1 MVAIFTGNGLGV
13 FNSSVTQLGQ
23 SGGGRLGQSRETW
36 GVNAATG
43 NLVLQALDESILN
56 RGMSATALRTYNS
69 RGQVSGAG
77 QDGWVTG
84 YERWI
89 ELDGELNAA
98 GSAVRY
104 HNGDGEQIVYR
115 FDATRGLYV
124 STAGDGAHDV
134 IMWDESGWIRGRD
147 GHWGNQEYFES
158 DEYRQSGEFDPHP
171 RALLRSFSQF
181 SVSYNVNYDASG
193 RVSEVVSSVG
203 YPNGDAI
210 LYTYVGNT
218 SQLASIATRESGVV
232 RTQVSYGYDGVG
244 RLSWVQTDLTPDNA
258 ADNAWSANAADND
271 GRLFRT
277 QYVYVSGDASDLRIA
292 SVTTSDGA
300 SVSYTYETDGAGGW
314 RVKTVTEGAAVD
326 GSARTVT
333 FVYRSGE
340 TDVVDAAGRTWT
352 YRYDADRQLIAML
365 APAVNGQRQMT
376 SYEYDAAGNVTRLTT
391 RSFDT
396 TTGATGAGIEEQRF
410 RYDSRGNRI
419 QQRDLLGNVVAWT
432 YNQANQVASE
442 TRYTVADVDGLD
454 ADEAGNWSAPSGAL
468 TTRFVYE
475 NDWSDRLRFVINA
488 EGEVTERGYT
498 SGPPYY
504 DNLLSY
510 ERRYLGARYSGEFNT
525 TALTTWAY
533 YAGDKKYANSTL
545 TTYAYDAKG
554 RLQKSVEYAAVVDA
568 SVAYDPA
575 TGIGPGSGILDAA
588 ATITWYS
595 HDAQGLLRQS
605 VVSRGE
611 GRASNGALAGSE
623 VTDYVYDGMGRLLGV
638 VRRDAATTDGNDA
651 QTLQTTYSYIDSS
664 NRIQV
669 TQDTGLIRVEARN
682 RAGELLSVSETGM
695 VSGAS
700 TTRSVRNYY
709 DNTGRLRASEDAA
722 GGRSYFFYDEAGRL
736 VATVD
741 ATGAVA
747 RSEYDAGGHIVRTT
761 RHAVALNTQ
770 GWVVA
775 DVVSMRELVF
785 APTLPATLA
794 ADQAWVAQ
802 TAADRVAEMR
812 YDTAGRLIQASDNA
826 GSETSY
832 VYDGA
837 GRLVSTTAWGD
848 WIYTGG
854 GWGDAPSMKMARPP
868 TMVREARTTRMFYDG
883 ADRLVATLDAE
894 GYLSES
900 VYDAGGRPVK
910 VIRYA
915 TATNSAYRASGTL
928 AQLRPVAATA
938 DQVTR
943 MFHDARGR
951 QIGLLDAEG
960 YLSESTYDEQN
971 NQRASRAYARQLTGL
986 TGLES
991 LATLRAAA
999 LSGAPVEAYRE
1010 TRNSYNGLGQLVT
1023 SLDHEGVVTRYHYDE
1038 SGRLVKTEMAPGT
1051 SEVRAN
1057 GQRFDVFGNLIGE
1070 LDGDG
1075 AALLQANMGEAQL
1088 DALYAQYGVRH
1099 RYDALGR
1106 RIETEDRLGHKTW
1119 TIHDTAGNRKFV
1131 VRGVEDAAGVDNAR
1145 GEVTE
1150 VRYNAF
1156 GEAIDTL
1163 VYEGRIV
1170 LAQPGDRAS
1179 AVAALAQLVALEGQ
1193 SNHTRFDYDAAG
1205 RLVWQSDVGG
1215 LDTYF
1220 GYNRFGDLTYS
1231 SRQTTDGAWLS
1242 QQSHYYDRRGLRVGT
1257 DEYADGAQ
1265 DRQTRVTYDAFG
1277 RVVSATDARGAISEY
1292 AYDRRGRQISV
1303 TLRDVGG
1310 QDPTT
1315 QVAYDAFD
1323 RIVSRTD
1330 AMGRTTQYA
1339 YSDSARSTTVTSPEG
1354 VAITMIHDAF
1364 GQQVETRQTL
1374 PDGSIAIQRWTYD
1387 NRGLLVRTTDA
1398 LGHDTVQ
1405 TYDARG
1411 QLLRTTDAT
1420 GRSVA
1425 FAYDAAGRVLR
1436 RIEDPDG
1443 LQLTTRYAY
1452 DGAGRQL
1459 EVIDAA
1465 GRVTRM
1471 QYDRA
1476 GHLVELA
1483 RDPDGL
1489 NLRTQYAWDAAGRQL
1504 SVTEG
1509 AGTTAARTTA
1519 YAYDGHGRRIA
1530 EIVDPDGLALR
1541 TDYAY
1546 DANDN
1551 LIARRGYGGEARFV
1565 YDMANRLRYSVN
1577 ASGGV
1582 VETRHDAN
1590 GRVVAERA
1598 YARALDLSSF
1608 AYDLPDEAT
1617 FEALIS
1623 AQSLRDDARDNVGYS
1638 VYDNDGRLRLKI
1650 NGAGEVVEVAYD
1662 AAGRM
1667 SAEKGYVQRLALTP
1681 TIRDALAAGTL
1692 SASAV
1697 LAQLPT
1703 SVQADAI
1710 TRYFHDAVGRL
1721 IFTVNSVGG
1730 MTRMWYDA
1738 AGRIEKVRSYVKPA
1752 NVATLATATIASLDA
1767 QIDSTFGFEGENRI
1781 YDSVGRLRYR
1791 ISADGTLRETRYDAA
1806 GNVVVSLRYAQRA
1819 LELPDPDGPMAAE
1832 DIPLVAD
1839 LAAFTAA
1846 NERYAAAEYSIHDA
1860 AGRLRLQMARIGDS
1874 GGLHREVITAAVV
1887 EREYDAAGRLVAVF
1901 AHTQSVSTGLNDAL
1915 RDRLKQGLATVSDF
1929 ATTLAGRRTSAQV
1942 QRMVHDGAGREVYRV
1957 DGANGVLAM
1966 TYTAQGEVASTRR
1979 HAVMLPVGTAMTAS
1993 AVGAALAAS
2002 TRDVVEFNVHDIAGR
2017 IRYRVAGDGSV
2028 EEMRYDGMGRLTATL
2043 RFAASIGSTLMA
2055 QVEAGTATEADFAS
2069 FVAANETNARVSMLH
2084 YDAAGRVRFQTARSG
2099 ANRVVVTGVEYDGLG
2114 REIASTAYGVEIA
2127 ELPGADAATVEAALD
2142 AALGTD
2148 PVLRAARQ
2156 RTTRSYHD
2164 SEGQVRFVLDASG
2177 ALGEKRYD
2185 SLGRE
2190 IETIAYGARP
2200 PAGALADTA
2209 SLAAWAATQPATAMR
2224 RSLNTYD
2231 RAGQVIA
2238 RTDALGFVEHYE
2250 YDTAGNITRHT
2261 DRTGAMWRYEYDLA
2275 GRRVAEISPMVSV
2288 TTANAS
2294 VLGNASTTTTT
2305 RSITTRYVY
2314 DGLRNIVARIEDAD
2328 GPTSR
2333 TTRYEYDNRGHQ
2345 VRILLPDP
2353 VTGDAPST
2361 GVRDTIEIRYDTL
2374 GLAVSEK
2381 DASGNLQYK
2390 VYDRLGRVLYD
2401 IDAELQVTSHQY
2413 NAFGEEVRTVR
2424 HATVLNA
2431 AAMQVAGWT
2440 PDNAPGEAQVLAGL
2454 VLSAQDRG
2462 VESRYTLL
2470 GQKEWVLQDA
2480 VTYVRRDGTVATGR
2494 PALRTTWD
2502 AYGELAKTS
2511 LLIEGV
2517 PGQSDAVWADTYHYR
2532 DALGRETV
2540 TVDAEGYV
2548 NEQQYNAYG
2557 DIWRKTEYARALSSA
2572 TLAAL
2577 TIGGQP
2583 PALPTAGDAVSGYDR
2598 SIEYTFDTLGRIAT
2612 ETVRRVVQTSSTA
2625 AVQAVDATTQFGYD
2639 AEGRV
2644 TSTQDAL
2651 GVTRTTYDA
2660 LGRARTVQ
2668 QPVRAVVVGDADT
2681 RLQQAANTLATA
2693 SLYTQRS
2700 PYTTLQYDAFGNVSQ
2715 VRQYVNGRDG
2725 NNTPVPDA
2733 ANDRIMETRYD
2744 RRGRA
2749 IEERDVSSGNIVNRS
2764 YDASDR
2770 MVTATTVLRGGV
2782 DPLDTSKQIESDIVT
2797 RLTYDKTGRQLTS
2810 KTTRERYN
2818 LTSGVRGALV
2828 ASYVDGSEALRYN
2841 AFGEIVAK
2849 DDRIDTAFAAG
2860 TPFAQFE
2867 YDNAGRMLR
2876 SNAQG
2881 GAWRDY
2887 GYDLAGRGVR
2897 MVVKSFTS
2905 NAAGVQQ
2912 VVDGVSDS
2920 LLDKLGRVVQQTL
2933 PSNSNDLNQRPVI
2946 VREYDRWGNVTR
2958 MVDARGQETLY
2969 RYNDQ
2974 NKLTLEIRPD
2984 VKVVNRDGTEV
2995 RQRPTTAYFYDAHGR
3010 LLETRDAN
3018 GNSDRY
3024 VYDNVGRIVESIDA
3038 LGNTTRTAYDIFDND
3053 RYTQNALGYITGK
3066 QYDRAGRVR
3075 AHGDFTFVSG
3085 SQTQRAWTTLESFDL
3100 QRNGERWAT
3109 TNGVGSVSRYDYD
3122 TQNHVL
3128 ASRSAAGVVK
3138 TYDYDLQ
3145 GRKTRETNG
3154 NQDKWRYLLERQD
3167 VNGTIGGE
3175 SVLVYR
3181 PHYDDWA
3188 YSNTYSGQKIRKDRE
3203 GEYVF
3208 DNEQTW
3214 DYDYFGR
3221 LIDHNDLG
3229 GADYDYIYHA
3239 VTGQLIRTTRAAST
3253 LMNVSLSLGT
3263 GIDTSVPT
3271 VDKVDGQAQT
3281 ATQWPATVGTGD
3293 RVQIYYAS
3301 GLVKEIREGE
3311 NWTRY
3316 EYDANGNRTL
3326 EETYTRDGGGTIVH
3340 LRTITT
3346 YDSNNRVSLVKQY
3359 DIQRDYAG
3367 VDRAYELVT
3376 VRYSYDAVGNRRRVT
3391 TGRSNSTPPYPMTG
3405 YVSNNL
3411 TSSDY
3416 IRNYILSLAPETTFQ
3431 VSATLTDGSP
3441 LPSWLTW
3448 NATTMTL
3455 QGTPSVAQS
3464 FTVRITAVSSED
3476 QSVTV
3481 FDVPITILPSQP
3493 PRLNYMD
3500 GASWDVTI
3508 DPTQADWTFSTAS
3521 AFMDPEGLP
3530 LHYSAQMRVGT
3541 SLLPLPAGM
3550 QINPTTGVIS
3560 GVPAD
3565 GAYQIVVTAY
3575 DADNQ
3580 SVSKVLSLLVQSD
3593 PWTMIAYRGE
3603 LMEIGFWGVF
3613 GTHSGAD
3620 PVGYSVVS
3628 VNNGAVPAWLQMS
3641 GAPGDDWWLTGT
3653 PTTLGTYNIVIRA
3666 TYPDGTMAHKTLVLT
3681 VKKEPMVGGDPLSPS
3696 LERIGDD
3703 PALAPSEPAAL
3714 DVVSGSA
3721 IAADDGLETQVSG
3734 DTGKLML
3741 LEPVYDDGG
3750 SGGGGGGGGTG
3761 GVTLPTSPGAGY
3773 MYLPSNSWRSLW
3785 FDYDAENHVTVV
3797 NGRLVSGVIQIGVN
3811 GTNEKDLSYALQY
3824 DAAGRERLRI
3834 EKNGTGQKY
3843 QRLQYNERGQL
3854 QLTYGF
3860 ASSEAAST
3868 IATERRT
3875 YDNAGRLLTRQEL
3888 FNTPTNPVLHGQAA
3902 IQENYAYD
3910 GDGRVT
3916 AIATLEG
3923 YSETR
3928 VNGIDPRTGL
3938 YAAVYLAYTQRTNS
3952 LTTYAYDLTRDGVLT
3967 TNVYANYKDTNYTLT
3982 YSYSYMAAESYLET
3996 AVAGVGV
4003 AESGSFPA
4011 KSTQSTYDAWGR
4023 RTKVQDGKDRLF
4035 AYDMTGNI
4043 VRRVDNGSYYSFATT
4058 RYAYVNGQQVAA
4070 TNGGWVD
4077 IVSHLTAYKNSEQ
4090 GRGTTTVAA
4099 GETLRSIAMRIY
4111 GTDSLWYVLATANGL
4126 DGSEDLVAGMTLS
4139 VPDVKV
4145 NSNDA
4150 STFKPYNPGE
4160 IIGSTAPQLDYVP
4173 PPPPKNSCSVLQVIL
4188 TIVVVVIAVVVT
4200 IYTAGALSAPM
4211 YTASGALMGTFA
4223 TGAAVLGGAAGF
4235 TFGTV
4240 AIAVAAGAAGAV
4252 AGQLASMAFG
4262 LSDRFDW
4269 GAVAMGALTS
4279 VATMGVGALAGSG
4292 GNAVMNSAGKLVTRA
4307 PVGSVGRFLE
4317 ASRWAMG
4324 AAQAVTAN
4332 VVNYGAN
4339 WALNRIDSSRGRE
4352 GEKFSWGNLA
4362 ASAVSS
4368 AVSAQMGEWLGGK
4381 KILDKSGNM
4390 IGRETQ
4396 SGVRMLM
4403 NDFATNF
4410 TGSVLQHN
4418 IASLLG
4424 EEGRPDY
4431 GQMAIDAFGNSL
4443 AEATKRGITNLEST
4457 VIKLRKRKEAANWI
4471 EQNSGALALDAQ
4483 GFKLSRDEHGGLVAD
4498 VNVAGKDSDA
4508 EYVSS
4513 EIVAD
4518 SLSDIVAGL
4527 NDKGLSDDEKIYEVK
4542 RLFEKGLGDA
4552 YVAGAKIERRQ
4563 RYIEEARK
4571 NAAGGAHYQPG
4582 ESLPKGWRTET
4593 LTGEQLKGYNFGTN
4607 TITSTDVDS
4616 VMQVFDDKGN
4626 LVSTTTAIKEVVVT
4640 GKAKRGGAIDY
4651 AIDMLVSGASAIAD
4665 FDQRHPEWT
4674 GVIVAGVQTLVT
4686 GGPAKSMLMTFGK
4699 KLFAEFSERLID
4711 KVQGIIED
4719 KSKAM
4724 LKSWGFG
4731 ETESTIG
4738 SMALGFGFAFFVSG
4752 PDKLVDSAKK
4762 VSGVAKKAD
4771 VDGVIGDVSK
4781 KVNIKQNYRKYK
4793 NYELD
4798 EHWFDADG
4806 KLRYIDPRT
4815 NKLTTMVDGDKIS
4828 IDHVLPKKEIKS
4840 LINNSDLTPQQRKEL
4855 INKWY
4860 KNPDNLQPMLAS
4872 ANSSKGARVEGV
4884 AGGWT
4889 TYKGRAVSQNYK
4901 DGIYAQQQAIRQRI
4915 LQDIQGSRGR

>member
-23 SGGGRLGQSRETW
+23 SGGNRLGQSRETW

-98 GSAVRY
+98 DSAVRY

-147 GHWGNQEYFES
+147 GHWGSQEYFES

-181 SVSYNVNYDASG
+181 SMSYNVNYDASG

-210 LYTYVGNT
+210 LYSYIGNT

-232 RTQVSYGYDGVG
+232 RTQVTYGYDSVG

-277 QYVYVSGDASDLRIA
+277 HYAYVTGSASDLRIA
-292 SVTTSDGA
+292 SVTTSDGV
-300 SVSYTYETDGAGGW
+300 SVSYTYENDGAGGW
-314 RVKTVTEGAAVD
+314 RVKTVTEGAAAD

-396 TTGATGAGIEEQRF
+396 ATGSTSAGIEEQRF

-419 QQRDLLGNVVAWT
+419 QQRDLLGNVVAWA

-454 ADEAGNWSAPSGAL
+454 ADEAGNWSSPSGAL

-475 NDWSDRLRFVINA
+475 HDWSDRLRFVVNA
-488 EGEVTERGYT
+488 EGEVTERVYT
-498 SGPPYY
+498 SASPYY
-504 DNLLSY
+504 DYLLSS
-510 ERRYLGARYSGEFNT
+510 ERRYLGARYTGSTFT
-525 TALTTWAY
+525 QQSLSTWAND
-533 YAGDKKYANSTL
+533 AAAQRKANSSL

-554 RLQKSVEYAAVVDA
+554 RLQRSIAYAT
-568 SVAYDPA
+568 VAA
-575 TGIGPGSGILDAA
+575 TVNGDGVLDAG

-605 VVSRGE
+605 VVSRGA
-611 GRASNGALAGSE
+611 GRENNGALAGSE

-638 VRRDAATTDGNDA
+638 LRRNTATAIGDDA
-651 QTLQTTYSYIDSS
+651 QTLQTTYSYVDSA

-669 TQDTGLIRVEARN
+669 TQDTGLIRIEARN
-682 RAGELLSVSETGM
+682 RSGELLSVSETGT
-695 VSGAS
+695 VSGVS

-709 DNTGRLRASEDAA
+709 DSTGRLRASEDAA

-747 RSEYDAGGHIVRTT
+747 RSEYDAAGHIVRTT

-775 DVVSMRELVF
+775 DAVSMRELVF
-785 APTLPATLA
+785 ATTQPATLA

-812 YDTAGRLIQASDNA
+812 YDTAGRLTQASDNA

-837 GRLVSTTAWGD
+837 GRLVSTTAWGE

-854 GWGDAPSMKMARPP
+854 GWGDVPSMKMARPP

-900 VYDAGGRPVK
+900 VYDAGGRPVR

-915 TATNSAYRASGTL
+915 TPTNSAYRASGTL
-928 AQLRPVAATA
+928 DQLRPVTATA

-951 QIGLLDAEG
+951 QIGQLDAEG
-960 YLSESTYDEQN
+960 YLSEAIYDEQN

-986 TGLES
+986 TGQES
-991 LATLRAAA
+991 LATLRTAA
-999 LSGAPVEAYRE
+999 LNGAPAEAYRE

-1023 SLDHEGVVTRYHYDE
+1023 SLDHEGVVTRHHYDE
-1038 SGRLVKTEMAPGT
+1038 SGRLVKTEVAAGT
-1051 SEVRAN
+1051 SDVRAN

-1179 AVAALAQLVALEGQ
+1179 AVAALAQLVALEGR
-1193 SNHTRFDYDAAG
+1193 SNHTRFDYDVAG

-1242 QQSHYYDRRGLRVGT
+1242 EQSHYYDRRGLRVGT
-1257 DEYADGAQ
+1257 DEYADSAQ

-1277 RVVSATDARGAISEY
+1277 RVVSATDARGAVSEY

-1323 RIVSRTD
+1323 RVVSRTD

-1354 VAITMIHDAF
+1354 VAVTMIHDAF

-1387 NRGLLVRTTDA
+1387 NRGLLVRATDA

-1425 FAYDAAGRVLR
+1425 YAYDAAGRVLR

-1443 LQLTTRYAY
+1443 LQLTTRYSY

-1489 NLRTQYAWDAAGRQL
+1489 NLRTQYTWDAAGRQL

-1541 TDYAY
+1541 TDYTY

-1565 YDMANRLRYSVN
+1565 YDTANRLRYSVN

-1598 YARALDLSSF
+1598 YARALDLSAF
-1608 AYDLPDEAT
+1608 PYELPDETT
-1617 FEALIS
+1617 FEALIM

-1650 NGAGEVVEVAYD
+1650 NGAGEVVEVIYD
-1662 AAGRM
+1662 VAGRT
-1667 SAEKGYVQRLALTP
+1667 SAEKGYVQRLTLTQ
-1681 TIRDALAAGTL
+1681 TIRDALSAGAL

-1703 SVQADAI
+1703 SVQVDAI

-1767 QIDSTFGFEGENRI
+1767 QIDSAFGFEGENRI
-1781 YDSVGRLRYR
+1781 YDSVGRLRYQ

-1819 LELPDPDGPMAAE
+1819 LEVFDPDAPTAGG
-1832 DIPLVAD
+1832 DIPVVAD

-1874 GGLHREVITAAVV
+1874 GGLHREVLTAAVV

-1979 HAVMLPVGTAMTAS
+1979 HAVVLPAGTAMTAS
-1993 AVGAALAAS
+1993 AVAAALAVS
-2002 TRDVVEFNVHDIAGR
+2002 TRDVVEFNVHDVAGR

-2043 RFAASIGSTLMA
+2043 RYAASIGSTLMA
-2055 QVEAGTATEADFAS
+2055 QVEAGTATEADFTS
-2069 FVAANETNARVSMLH
+2069 FVAANEANARVSMLH

-2099 ANRVVVTGVEYDGLG
+2099 TNRVVVTGVEYDGLG

-2127 ELPGADAATVEAALD
+2127 ELPAADAATVEAALD

-2200 PAGALADTA
+2200 PASALADTA

-2288 TTANAS
+2288 TTANVSA
-2294 VLGNASTTTTT
+2294 GGTASTTTTT

-2381 DASGNLQYK
+2381 DASGNVQYK

-2431 AAMQVAGWT
+2431 AAMQTAGWVAG
-2440 PDNAPGEAQVLAGL
+2440 NAPGEAQVLAGL

-2480 VTYVRRDGTVATGR
+2480 VTYLKRDGTVASGR

-2517 PGQSDAVWADTYHYR
+2517 PGQPDAVWADTYHYR
-2532 DALGRETV
+2532 DALGRETI

-2557 DIWRKTEYARALSSA
+2557 DIWRKTEYARALSPA

-2577 TIGGQP
+2577 SVGGQP

-2625 AVQAVDATTQFGYD
+2625 ATQVVDTTTQFGYD

-2749 IEERDVSSGNIVNRS
+2749 IEERDVSSGNVVNRS

-2770 MVTATTVLRGGV
+2770 LVTATTVLRGGV
-2782 DPLDTSKQIESDIVT
+2782 DPLDTSRQIESDIVT

-2849 DDRIDTAFAAG
+2849 DDRIDTAFASG

-2905 NAAGVQQ
+2905 NVAGVQQ

-2920 LLDKLGRVVQQTL
+2920 QLDKLGRVVRQTL

-2974 NKLTLEIRPD
+2974 NKLTLEIRPE

-2995 RQRPTTAYFYDAHGR
+2995 RQRPTTAYYYDANGR

-3038 LGNTTRTAYDIFDND
+3038 LGNVTRTAYDIFDND

-3075 AHGDFTFVSG
+3075 AHGDFTFASG
-3085 SQTQRAWTTLESFDL
+3085 SQTQRTWTTLESFDL

-3109 TNGVGSVSRYDYD
+3109 TNGVGGVSRYDYD
-3122 TQNHVL
+3122 IQNHVL

-3239 VTGQLIRTTRAAST
+3239 VTGQLIRTTRAAGT
-3253 LMNVSLSLGT
+3253 LMNVSLSIGT

-3281 ATQWPATVGTGD
+3281 ATQWPATIDPND

-3316 EYDANGNRTL
+3316 EYDVNGNRTL
-3326 EETYTRDGGGTIVH
+3326 EETYTRDGGGSIVH
-3340 LRTITT
+3340 VRTITT

-3391 TGRSNSTPPYPMTG
+3391 TGRSTAAPPYPMTG
-3405 YVSNNL
+3405 YATTPL

-3416 IRNYILSLAPETTFQ
+3416 IRNYITSLAPETTFQ
-3431 VSATLTDGSP
+3431 VGATLVDGSP

-3455 QGTPSVAQS
+3455 QGTPLVAQS

-3500 GASWDVTI
+3500 GSSWDVTI

-3530 LHYSAQMRVGT
+3530 LHYSAHIKVGN
-3541 SLLPLPAGM
+3541 SQLPLPVGM
-3550 QINPTTGVIS
+3550 QIDPVTGVIS

-3565 GAYQIVVTAY
+3565 GAYEITVVAY
-3575 DADNQ
+3575 DVDNQ
-3580 SVSKVLSLLVQSD
+3580 SVSKILKLLVQSD
-3593 PWTMIAYRGE
+3593 PWTATAYRGE
-3603 LMEIGFWGVF
+3603 LMEIGLWGVF

-3620 PVGYSVVS
+3620 PVGYSIVS
-3628 VNNGAVPAWLQMS
+3628 VNNGAVPGWLQMS

-3653 PTTLGTYNIVIRA
+3653 PTTLGTYNIVVRA
-3666 TYPDGTMAHKTLVLT
+3666 TYPDGTMAQKTLVLA
-3681 VKKEPMVGGDPLSPS
+3681 VKKAPMVGGDPLSPS
-3696 LERIGDD
+3696 LEGIGDD
-3703 PALAPSEPAAL
+3703 PSLAPSEPAAL
-3714 DVVSGSA
+3714 DVVAGST
-3721 IAADDGLETQVSG
+3721 IDADGGLETQVAG
-3734 DTGKLML
+3734 DTGRLML
-3741 LEPVYDDGG
+3741 LAPVYDDGG
-3750 SGGGGGGGGTG
+3750 SGGGGGGGTG

-3773 MYLPSNSWRSLW
+3773 MYLPANSWRSLW

-3888 FNTPTNPVLHGQAA
+3888 FNTPADPVLHGQAA
-3902 IQENYAYD
+3902 IQENYGYD
-3910 GDGRVT
+3910 ADGRVT
-3916 AIATLEG
+3916 AIATLQG
-3923 YSETR
+3923 YSDLR
-3928 VNGIDPRTGL
+3928 SFGIDPRTGV
-3938 YAAVYLAYTQRTNS
+3938 YATYYFVYAQRTNS
-3952 LTTYAYDLTRDGVLT
+3952 LSTYSYDLARDGVLT
-3967 TNVYANYKDTNYTLT
+3967 TNAYANFKDSNYTLT
-3982 YSYSYMAAESYLET
+3982 YNYSYAAAESYLET
-3996 AVAGVGV
+3996 SVTGSGTS
-4003 AESGSFPA
+4003 ESGSFTPG
-4011 KSTQSTYDAWGR
+4011 STQSTYDTWGH
-4023 RTKVQDGKDRLF
+4023 RTKVHDTKDRLF
-4035 AYDMTGNI
+4035 AYDMSGNI
-4043 VRRVDNGSYYSFATT
+4043 VRRVDNGSYYSFSTT
-4058 RYAYVNGQQVAA
+4058 RYAYANGQQVAA

-4077 IVSHLTAYKNSEQ
+4077 IASHLTAYKNSEQ
-4090 GRGTTTVAA
+4090 GRGTTTVAG

-4111 GTDSLWYVLATANGL
+4111 GTESLWYVLATANGL

-4145 NSNDA
+4145 SSNDA
-4150 STFKPYNPGE
+4150 KTFKPYNPGE

-4368 AVSAQMGEWLGGK
+4368 AVTAELGAVLGK
-4381 KILDKSGNM
+4381 GKEVVNQTTGKVELQARSG
-4390 IGRETQ
+4390 I
-4396 SGVRMLM
+4396 RMFM
-4403 NDFATNF
+4403 NDLVTNF
-4410 TGSVLQHN
+4410 TGSALQHN

-4443 AEATKRGITNLEST
+4443 ADATKRGITNLESAAIARKEREKKLLEMSESLANEGITLRRDKRDRLYAELAISDAGGGVYSLDSYGVVDMLGSMSDQVESLVQTGTISQEERESKFVEVVRDKDMQAAFVGMAKAENHGKKRNYVWRPPANDSTTDSHADKSVTENESPGEDNRIYEGGTIAEVVVTSQGDSVLSKITNAIASGAEAVANFADKNKILASIAVAGVQALITGGPVKSVLMSFVKNLVGEATGLAQEYLENKATQFFKDQGMGDTASALSGMAVGLGFT
-4457 VIKLRKRKEAANWI
+4457 VLVEGPKKIIAQAKKIRDYLSDLRKKTNDAGGVLGLA
-4471 EQNSGALALDAQ
+4471 SGAARNVRREIRNGYQYTFDEMNRPTRIEGELLLNHGQGRNPAAQ
-4483 GFKLSRDEHGGLVAD
+4483 L
-4498 VNVAGKDSDA
+4498 
-4508 EYVSS
+4508 
-4513 EIVAD
+4513 
-4518 SLSDIVAGL
+4518 
-4527 NDKGLSDDEKIYEVK
+4527 
-4542 RLFEKGLGDA
+4542 
-4552 YVAGAKIERRQ
+4552 
-4563 RYIEEARK
+4563 
-4571 NAAGGAHYQPG
+4571 AAGGADR
-4582 ESLPKGWRTET
+4582 L
-4593 LTGEQLKGYNFGTN
+4593 
-4607 TITSTDVDS
+4607 STDEGGHFIARI
-4616 VMQVFDDKGN
+4616 FDGPTDDFNHFAQDMN
-4626 LVSTTTAIKEVVVT
+4626 LN
-4640 GKAKRGGAIDY
+4640 R
-4651 AIDMLVSGASAIAD
+4651 SAYKKL
-4665 FDQRHPEWT
+4665 ENSW
-4674 GVIVAGVQTLVT
+4674 
-4686 GGPAKSMLMTFGK
+4686 AKSLKAG
-4699 KLFAEFSERLID
+4699 D
-4711 KVQGIIED
+4711 KVRVSIVPKYSGGSQRPHTLDIIYTVNGQPYS
-4719 KSKAM
+4719 KS
-4724 LKSWGFG
+4724 F
-4731 ETESTIG
+4731 
-4738 SMALGFGFAFFVSG
+4738 
-4752 PDKLVDSAKK
+4752 P
-4762 VSGVAKKAD
+4762 
-4771 VDGVIGDVSK
+4771 
-4781 KVNIKQNYRKYK
+4781 NR
-4793 NYELD
+4793 
-4798 EHWFDADG
+4798 
-4806 KLRYIDPRT
+4806 
-4815 NKLTTMVDGDKIS
+4815 
-4828 IDHVLPKKEIKS
+4828 
-4840 LINNSDLTPQQRKEL
+4840 
-4855 INKWY
+4855 
-4860 KNPDNLQPMLAS
+4860 
-4872 ANSSKGARVEGV
+4872 SSK
-4884 AGGWT
+4884 
-4889 TYKGRAVSQNYK
+4889 
-4901 DGIYAQQQAIRQRI
+4901 
-4915 LQDIQGSRGR
+4915 

>member
-181 SVSYNVNYDASG
+181 SMGYNVNYDASG

-210 LYTYVGNT
+210 LYSYVGNT
-218 SQLASIATRESGVV
+218 TQLASIATRESGVV

-258 ADNAWSANAADND
+258 ADNVWSANATDND

-277 QYVYVSGDASDLRIA
+277 QYAYVTGSASDLRIA

-396 TTGATGAGIEEQRF
+396 ATGATGVGIEEQRF

-454 ADEAGNWSAPSGAL
+454 ADEAGNWSSPSGAL
-468 TTRFVYE
+468 ITRFVYE
-475 NDWSDRLRFVINA
+475 HDWSDRLRFVINA
-488 EGEVTERGYT
+488 EGEVTERVYT
-498 SGPPYY
+498 SAAPYY
-504 DNLLSY
+504 DYLLSS
-510 ERRYLGARYSGEFNT
+510 ERRYLGERYTGSTFTLQSLN
-525 TALTTWAY
+525 TWASD
-533 YAGDKKYANSTL
+533 AAAQRKANSSL

-554 RLQKSVEYAAVVDA
+554 RLQRSIQYAT
-568 SVAYDPA
+568 VAA
-575 TGIGPGSGILDAA
+575 TVNGDGVLDAG

-747 RSEYDAGGHIVRTT
+747 RSEYDAGGRIVRTT

-775 DVVSMRELVF
+775 DAVSMRELVF

-812 YDTAGRLIQASDNA
+812 YDTAGRLILASDNA

-837 GRLVSTTAWGD
+837 GRLVSTTTWGD

-915 TATNSAYRASGTL
+915 TVTNSAYRASGTL

-1023 SLDHEGVVTRYHYDE
+1023 TLDHEGVVTRYHYDE
-1038 SGRLVKTEMAPGT
+1038 SGRLVKTEMAAGT

-1257 DEYADGAQ
+1257 DEYADSAQ

-1277 RVVSATDARGAISEY
+1277 RVVSATDARGAVSEY

-1310 QDPTT
+1310 QDPTN

-1354 VAITMIHDAF
+1354 VAVTMIHDAF

-1425 FAYDAAGRVLR
+1425 YTYDAAGRVLR

-1443 LQLTTRYAY
+1443 LQLTTRYTY

-1489 NLRTQYAWDAAGRQL
+1489 NLRTQYTWDAAGRQL

-1509 AGTTAARTTA
+1509 AGTPAARTTA

-1530 EIVDPDGLALR
+1530 EILDPDGLALR

-1546 DANDN
+1546 DTNDN
-1551 LIARRGYGGEARFV
+1551 LIARRGYGGEMRFV
-1565 YDMANRLRYSVN
+1565 YDAANRLRFSVS

-1598 YARALDLSSF
+1598 YARTLDLSAF
-1608 AYDLPDEAT
+1608 PYDLPDEAT
-1617 FEALIS
+1617 FEALIA
-1623 AQSLRDDARDNVGYS
+1623 AQSLRDDARDTVGYS

-1681 TIRDALAAGTL
+1681 TIRDALAAGAL

-1703 SVQADAI
+1703 SVQGDAI
-1710 TRYFHDAVGRL
+1710 TRYFHDAAGRL
-1721 IFTVNSVGG
+1721 IFTVNSLGG

-1738 AGRIEKVRSYVKPA
+1738 AGRIEKVRSYVKAA

-1781 YDSVGRLRYR
+1781 YDSVGRLRYQ

-1806 GNVVVSLRYAQRA
+1806 GNVVVSLRYTQRA
-1819 LELPDPDGPMAAE
+1819 LEMPDPDAPMAAD

-1929 ATTLAGRRTSAQV
+1929 ATTLAGSRASAQV

-1993 AVGAALAAS
+1993 AVGAALTAS
-2002 TRDVVEFNVHDIAGR
+2002 ARDVVEFNVHDVAGR

-2055 QVEAGTATEADFAS
+2055 QVEAGTATESDFAS

-2099 ANRVVVTGVEYDGLG
+2099 ANRVVVMGVEYDGLG
-2114 REIASTAYGVEIA
+2114 REIASTTYGVEIA
-2127 ELPGADAATVEAALD
+2127 ELSGADAATVEAALD

-2190 IETIAYGARP
+2190 IETIAYGTRP

-2209 SLAAWAATQPATAMR
+2209 SLAAWAATQPTTAMR

-2261 DRTGAMWRYEYDLA
+2261 DRTGAVWRYEYDLA
-2275 GRRVAEISPMVSV
+2275 GRRVAEISPPVSV
-2288 TTANAS
+2288 TIANAS
-2294 VLGNASTTTTT
+2294 VLGNATVTTTT

-2314 DGLRNIVARIEDAD
+2314 DGLRNIVTRIEDAD
-2328 GPTSR
+2328 GSTSR

-2353 VTGDAPST
+2353 VTGDAPSA
-2361 GVRDTIEIRYDTL
+2361 GARDTIEIRYDTL

-2381 DASGNLQYK
+2381 DASGNVQYK

-2413 NAFGEEVRTVR
+2413 NAFGEEVRAVR

-2431 AAMQVAGWT
+2431 AAMQAAGWT
-2440 PDNAPGEAQVLAGL
+2440 PVNAPGEAQVLAGL

-2517 PGQSDAVWADTYHYR
+2517 PGQPGAVWADTYHYR

-2557 DIWRKTEYARALSSA
+2557 DIWRKTEYARALSPA
-2572 TLAAL
+2572 TLASL

-2583 PALPTAGDAVSGYDR
+2583 PALPAAGDAVSGYDR

-2612 ETVRRVVQTSSTA
+2612 ETVRRVVQISSTA
-2625 AVQAVDATTQFGYD
+2625 AAQVVDATTQFGYD

-2668 QPVRAVVVGDADT
+2668 QPVRTVVVGDADT

-2693 SLYTQRS
+2693 SLYMHRS

-2715 VRQYVNGRDG
+2715 VRQYANGRDG
-2725 NNTPVPDA
+2725 NNTPVADA
-2733 ANDRIMETRYD
+2733 TNDRIMETRYD

-2749 IEERDVSSGNIVNRS
+2749 IEERDVSSGNVVNRT

-2810 KTTRERYN
+2810 KTTRERYS

-2897 MVVKSFTS
+2897 MSVKSFTS

-2933 PSNSNDLNQRPVI
+2933 PSNSNDLNQRPVV

-2974 NKLTLEIRPD
+2974 NKLTLEIRPE

-2995 RQRPTTAYFYDAHGR
+2995 RQRPTTAYYYDVHGR

-3066 QYDRAGRVR
+3066 QYDRAGRVLAR
-3075 AHGDFTFVSG
+3075 GDFTFEAG
-3085 SQTQRAWTTLESFDL
+3085 SQTQRKWMKLEAYDL
-3100 QRNGERWAT
+3100 RRSGDRWAT
-3109 TNGVGSVSRYDYD
+3109 TVAPDDTTLNLTARYDYD

-3128 ASRSAAGVVK
+3128 ASRSAAGMVK

-3167 VNGTIGGE
+3167 VNGTISGE

-3188 YSNTYSGQKIRKDRE
+3188 YSSTYSGQKIRKDRE

-3239 VTGQLIRTTRAAST
+3239 VTGQLIRTTRATST
-3253 LMNVSLSLGT
+3253 LMNVSLSVGT

-3359 DIQRDYAG
+3359 DILRDYTGA
-3367 VDRAYELVT
+3367 DRPYELVT

-3391 TGRSNSTPPYPMTG
+3391 TGISTVAQPYPMTG
-3405 YVSNNL
+3405 YATVNL

-3416 IRNYILSLAPETTFQ
+3416 IRNYITSLAPETTFQ
-3431 VSATLTDGSP
+3431 VTATLTDGSP

-3481 FDVPITILPSQP
+3481 FDIPITILPSQP
-3493 PRLNYMD
+3493 PRLNYVD
-3500 GASWDVTI
+3500 SASWNVTI

-3593 PWTMIAYRGE
+3593 PWTMTAYRG
-3603 LMEIGFWGVF
+3603 LDMDVGLWGVF

-3620 PVGYSVVS
+3620 PIGYSIVS
-3628 VNNGAVPAWLQMS
+3628 VNNGAVPGWLQMS

-3653 PTTLGTYNIVIRA
+3653 PTTLGIYNVVVRA
-3666 TYPDGTMAHKTLVLT
+3666 TYPDGTMAYKTLVLT
-3681 VKKEPMVGGDPLSPS
+3681 VKKEPMVGSDPLSPS

-3703 PALAPSEPAAL
+3703 LSIAPSESAAL
-3714 DVVSGSA
+3714 DVVSGSTVD
-3721 IAADDGLETQVSG
+3721 ADSGIETQVTG

-3741 LEPVYDDGG
+3741 VAPIYDDGG

-3785 FDYDAENHVTVV
+3785 FDYDAENHVTIV
-3797 NGRLVSGVIQIGVN
+3797 NGRLVNGVIQIGVN
-3811 GTNEKDLSYALQY
+3811 GTNEKDLSYALHY
-3824 DAAGRERLRI
+3824 DAAGRERVRI

-3843 QRLQYNERGQL
+3843 QNLQYNERGQL
-3854 QLTYGF
+3854 HLTYGF

-3875 YDNAGRLLTRQEL
+3875 YDNAGRLQTRQEL
-3888 FNTPTNPVLHGQAA
+3888 FNTPTDPVLHGQAA
-3902 IQENYAYD
+3902 IQENYGYD
-3910 GDGRVT
+3910 ADGRV
-3916 AIATLEG
+3916 AEIATLQG

-3928 VNGIDPRTGL
+3928 ANGIDPRTGL
-3938 YAAVYLAYTQRTNS
+3938 YALVYQAYTQRTNS
-3952 LTTYAYDLTRDGVLT
+3952 RTTYAYDLKRDGVLT
-3967 TNVYANYKDTNYTLT
+3967 TNVYQNYKDNNYTLI

-3996 AVAGVGV
+3996 AVSGAGIV
-4003 AESGSFPA
+4003 EPGSFPA

-4058 RYAYVNGQQVAA
+4058 RYAYANGQQVAA

-4150 STFKPYNPGE
+4150 NTFKPYNPGE
-4160 IIGSTAPQLDYVP
+4160 IIGNTAPQLDYVP
-4173 PPPPKNSCSVLQVIL
+4173 PPPPKKNCGQIIL
-4188 TIVVVVIAVVVT
+4188 MIVAVVVAVVVT
-4200 IYTAGALSAPM
+4200 IFTAGVMAGPSAAGIGAIFSAGTAVLAGTAVTAAGVAMATGTMMAIAAVAGVAGAL
-4211 YTASGALMGTFA
+4211 ASEL
-4223 TGAAVLGGAAGF
+4223 VLS
-4235 TFGTV
+4235 
-4240 AIAVAAGAAGAV
+4240 
-4252 AGQLASMAFG
+4252 L
-4262 LSDRFDW
+4262 DKDHKFDW
-4269 GAVAMGALTS
+4269 GAVALGGITSALSAGA
-4279 VATMGVGALAGSG
+4279 GRILAGG
-4292 GNAVMNSAGKLVTRA
+4292 KAGVETLAKLQAGKNVLTTA
-4307 PVGSVGRFLE
+4307 NAGFFN
-4317 ASRWAMG
+4317 ANAWAKG
-4324 AAQAVTAN
+4324 AAMAVSNQVA
-4332 VVNYGAN
+4332 NYGAN
-4339 WALNRIDSSRGRE
+4339 WALNRIDPSRDRS
-4352 GEKFSWGNLA
+4352 GEKFSWANLA
-4362 ASAVSS
+4362 GSAVSGAIS
-4368 AVSAQMGEWLGGK
+4368 GQMGEWLGGK
-4381 KILDKSGNM
+4381 KTIDPKSM
-4390 IGRETQ
+4390 TITSQVKQ
-4396 SGVRMLM
+4396 SGARLFF
-4403 NDFATNF
+4403 NDFVAGF
-4410 TGSVLQHN
+4410 SGSAIRHN
-4418 IASLLG
+4418 VASLLG
-4424 EEGRPDY
+4424 ESGRPDY
-4431 GQMAIDAFGNSL
+4431 GQMAIDAFGNATANATIRGISNIAASVERNRAEEKNRKQIEFIEKANLDEIGVRTIKDGDRFVAEVDVKANSGKIISAKSEVALDQLIAISESL
-4443 AEATKRGITNLEST
+4443 DASVERGELSAEDKIKEFKRIASNPAMVAMMQHAARAENPQLFKVSAPAASAPSIVVRGKVTPLVVTESEFKTLDVRALKVVESIYSGGELHNTLQEVVIRSQMVSDERASVQHVVNMIASGAEAILQFADDHEF
-4457 VIKLRKRKEAANWI
+4457 IAA
-4471 EQNSGALALDAQ
+4471 
-4483 GFKLSRDEHGGLVAD
+4483 
-4498 VNVAGKDSDA
+4498 
-4508 EYVSS
+4508 
-4513 EIVAD
+4513 
-4518 SLSDIVAGL
+4518 
-4527 NDKGLSDDEKIYEVK
+4527 
-4542 RLFEKGLGDA
+4542 
-4552 YVAGAKIERRQ
+4552 
-4563 RYIEEARK
+4563 
-4571 NAAGGAHYQPG
+4571 AA
-4582 ESLPKGWRTET
+4582 
-4593 LTGEQLKGYNFGTN
+4593 
-4607 TITSTDVDS
+4607 
-4616 VMQVFDDKGN
+4616 
-4626 LVSTTTAIKEVVVT
+4626 
-4640 GKAKRGGAIDY
+4640 
-4651 AIDMLVSGASAIAD
+4651 
-4665 FDQRHPEWT
+4665 
-4674 GVIVAGVQTLVT
+4674 VAGVQAAIT
-4686 GGPAKSMLMTFGK
+4686 GGPIKTVLMGFVKNFAGEVVGNKLDEIQKTIEVGAEK
-4699 KLFAEFSERLID
+4699 KFL
-4711 KVQGIIED
+4711 
-4719 KSKAM
+4719 
-4724 LKSWGFG
+4724 SWGWG
-4731 ETESTIG
+4731 ETVSMVAASTIG
-4738 SMALGFGFAFFVSG
+4738 LGFAFVTQG
-4752 PDKLVDSAKK
+4752 
-4762 VSGVAKKAD
+4762 AD
-4771 VDGVIGDVSK
+4771 EV
-4781 KVNIKQNYRKYK
+4781 
-4793 NYELD
+4793 
-4798 EHWFDADG
+4798 F
-4806 KLRYIDPRT
+4806 
-4815 NKLTTMVDGDKIS
+4815 
-4828 IDHVLPKKEIKS
+4828 KS
-4840 LINNSDLTPQQRKEL
+4840 LRNLTDRMKGLAKNVRKHADDLDGGRMGL
-4855 INKWY
+4855 
-4860 KNPDNLQPMLAS
+4860 S
-4872 ANSSKGARVEGV
+4872 AGV
-4884 AGGWT
+4884 AGRPKSADTGSIDYAQKRDLWNRRIDFNGNQV
-4889 TYKGRAVSQNYK
+4889 YQRDDLINPELLDRKGRTNLERMQRGLAPIGP
-4901 DGIYAQQQAIRQRI
+4901 DGKPVNLHHNLQMQDGPISEMTETFHRQASKTMHINPNTIPSGIDRAEFAKWRKAYWKNRA
-4915 LQDIQGSRGR
+4915 GSFQ